1 MVARLAV
8 ASLLCLSCVS
18 LSEGMP
24 PEHRDNFVTVSGEP
38 RDAVMTVSGE
48 PEVRRSRRSL
58 TALLAAEVLFL
69 ERILA
74 AQQVSCH

>member
-1 MVARLAV
+1 MDARLAV

-24 PEHRDNFVTVSGEP
+24 PEP
-38 RDAVMTVSGE
+38 RDTVMTVSGE

>member
-8 ASLLCLSCVS
+8 ASLLCWLCVS

-24 PEHRDNFVTVSGEP
+24 PEH